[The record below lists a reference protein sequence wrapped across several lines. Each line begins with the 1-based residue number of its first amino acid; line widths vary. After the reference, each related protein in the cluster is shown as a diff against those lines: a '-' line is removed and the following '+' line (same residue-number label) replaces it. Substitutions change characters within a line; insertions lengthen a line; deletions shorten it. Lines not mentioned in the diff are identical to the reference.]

1 MQLINNMVNMKNEF
15 IGNTFA
21 KVFLTKWESSVLL
34 FPVSARAYLIF
45 FERRL
50 KCIEGTSGNLQSRLR
65 TRHKTLTSSIL
76 WQPLNLWAVSNFL
89 NTAIQYSLC
98 QLLLVSTIC
107 WKTFV
112 RETSGGILSLP
123 HTRQHT
129 NACSWIFCEKCEDER
144 NWISEICLYLKL

>member
-1 MQLINNMVNMKNEF
+1 MQLINNMVNMKNVF

-65 TRHKTLTSSIL
+65 TRHKTLTSSI
-76 WQPLNLWAVSNFL
+76 
-89 NTAIQYSLC
+89 I
-98 QLLLVSTIC
+98 
-107 WKTFV
+107 
-112 RETSGGILSLP
+112 
-123 HTRQHT
+123 
-129 NACSWIFCEKCEDER
+129 
-144 NWISEICLYLKL
+144 

>member
-1 MQLINNMVNMKNEF
+1 MQLINNMVNMKNVF

-50 KCIEGTSGNLQSRLR
+50 KCIEGTSGNLQSCLR
-65 TRHKTLTSSIL
+65 TRHKTLTSSIFR
-76 WQPLNLWAVSNFL
+76 QPLNLWAVSNFL

-123 HTRQHT
+123 IPDNTQMLVVEY
-129 NACSWIFCEKCEDER
+129 SVK
-144 NWISEICLYLKL
+144 SVKMKEIGFQKYVCILKP